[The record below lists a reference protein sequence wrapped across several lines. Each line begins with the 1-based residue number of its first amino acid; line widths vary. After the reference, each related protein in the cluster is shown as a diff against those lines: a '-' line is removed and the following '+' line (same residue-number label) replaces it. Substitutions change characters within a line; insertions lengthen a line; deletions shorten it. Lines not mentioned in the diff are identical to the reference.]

1 VKPQETRSSVD
12 AGLPLPVRVEDYC
25 MVDTTRQMPENAEW
39 PVIFDKIYKRHPV
52 PVQQI
57 MPPGLAESNG
67 SGRSG
72 AVMVKAFIDSTGKVI
87 RACIISST
95 ATPGFETASL
105 RAAMQWTFTPAE
117 GNHGQPLGCWVTIP
131 FRTKIK

>member
-1 VKPQETRSSVD
+1 MKPQETRSSVD
-12 AGLPLPVRVEDYC
+12 AGLPLRVRMEDHC

-39 PVIFDKIYKRHPV
+39 PVIGDKIYDRRPV

-57 MPPGLAESNG
+57 MPPGSAESNG
-67 SGRSG
+67 SGRS

-117 GNHGQPLGCWVTIP
+117 G
-131 FRTKIK
+131 